1 MSLNKFT
8 DLQIGKDIKLE
19 IGCTSLECENMG
31 CDSHFSQE
39 IDTGKVVINT
49 ADNKKVNLEFANVGL
64 PGYVLH
70 TDGND
75 TANVYWAPDVG
86 SASGIVYSGAGTQVG
101 RHLKSVSADG
111 LTADNSI
118 IIEDIGANT
127 LDVGSLKVVNATDP
141 TDPQDLTTKNYVD
154 TQAVSL
160 DLRKQFSTG
169 LLSGGFI
176 TINGGDPTKYDI
188 SSGTGIIV
196 DPNTGNRT
204 DISWPSFTNLPTF
217 AGAKESFIVIAS
229 TGFPQISSIKPTPK
243 KEREAVYLGNV
254 YTPDTVNISSIDNQP
269 NTAVNTNNSLNDL
282 TNTLNHLNKN
292 GNIISSSSGLTIQK
306 SSGRAFAPGC
316 NFNNDPKNPN
326 FISLASLDSSTDGLT
341 YYMQNC
347 SSNTIPLT
355 TINPNNLD
363 DGSNYPGIAL
373 TAGYWSVQRVYS
385 SCSTDNKLHLMLG
398 QYEYP
403 TKDQA
408 INNINSEGFD
418 DKQCAVINKDC
429 LIGLIAVQQGA
440 TDLTNPA
447 QAEFLPLDKY
457 GYSTKIDLSSYLT
470 QSTADPI
477 YVNVSGDTM
486 NGLLTMDSANINLTN
501 GSVIQQDGIN
511 TYQSLQRT
519 SPSNIVTGTTAP
531 SMSGNDNSGYGND
544 SLGST
549 QTGSS
554 NSGFGSVSLSS
565 LTTGSRNTA
574 IGTKSGG
581 TILGPDITTE
591 NDNVLIGY
599 ETQGAGFNNS
609 ITIGSGGIASK
620 SNQCTLHNVTEIV
633 TDGNGTC
640 DLGSSTRQMK
650 DLYLSGNANAP
661 TAPTLTTHLTNKQY
675 VDNQDALQVSKTG
688 DDMSGNLNL
697 TGTAV
702 YQIDSEN
709 IHNIIDRGNGNLISK
724 GGGGNIS
731 SGQNNIAFGTNNL
744 QAITTTNNNI
754 AIGPSACQNVTG
766 GGNLGIGPEACRNGS
781 GNSNYAIGDIALK
794 SLTTGNNNFCM
805 GPAALLTLQTGNDNL
820 ALGYASGNGMTS
832 ENDCVLLGNNTNS
845 IGFSNTVVLGRS
857 GSASKSN
864 QCTIHN
870 VTEIVSGSDNTCN
883 LGSSTRRMKDLYLGG
898 SINNLGVIGNSF
910 TQTASNTN
918 NTATTP
924 FSLIGSGVGSL
935 SFPANTLVSG
945 TTLKFKMTGELTCS
959 NNDDLTFQFFGYT
972 TPNIS
977 CPTSVTGE
985 TFSFE
990 VEFTVR
996 NTGVSASTALSWEWK
1011 YFTGSDLIGQKGGS
1025 TAITIDTTTINTL
1038 DLINVLV
1045 DGGMIITSTTFTL
1058 DKSR

>member
-8 DLQIGKDIKLE
+8 EVNIGKDIKLN
-19 IGCTSLECENMG
+19 IGCTNMECENMG
-31 CDSHFSQE
+31 CNSHFSEE
-39 IDTGKVVINT
+39 IDTGKIVIRT
-49 ADNKKVNLEFANVGL
+49 ADEKDITFAYPDQGVAGH
-64 PGYVLH
+64 VLH
-70 TDGND
+70 TDGVGN
-75 TANVYWAPDVG
+75 TYWAPDVG

-101 RHLKSVSADG
+101 RHLKSISADG
-111 LTADNSI
+111 LTADNSV
-118 IIEDIGANT
+118 IIEDVGANT
-127 LDVGSLKVVNATDP
+127 LDVGGLRVVNASDP
-141 TDPQDLTTKNYVD
+141 TDPQDLSTKNYVD

-169 LLSGGFI
+169 LLSGGFM
-176 TINGGDPTKYDI
+176 TINGGDSTKFDI
-188 SSGTGIIV
+188 SAGTGIVV
-196 DPNTGNRT
+196 DTLTGTKT
-204 DISWPSFTNLPTF
+204 DVSWGTFTAVQIFSPSVSKETF
-217 AGAKESFIVIAS
+217 VYINS
-229 TGFPQISSIKPTPK
+229 TGVPTLSATLQPD
-243 KEREAVYLGNV
+243 KERDEIYLGNV
-254 YTPDTVNISSIDNQP
+254 YSPDTINISSIDNQP

-282 TNTLNHLNKN
+282 TNSIHHLNTD
-292 GNIISSSSGLTIQK
+292 GNAISSTGGLTIQK
-306 SSGRAFAPGC
+306 STGQAFAPGS
-316 NFNNDPKNPN
+316 NFNTDPKNPN
-326 FISLASLDSSTDGLT
+326 FIDLPALDSTVDGLT

-347 SSNTIPLT
+347 SASSVLT
-355 TINPNNLD
+355 TINPNNID
-363 DGSNYPGIAL
+363 NGTNYPGTPM

-385 SCSTDNKLHLMLG
+385 SCSTENKLHLMLG

-403 TKDQA
+403 TKA
-408 INNINSEGFD
+408 EAVNAVNSEGFD
-418 DKQCAVINKDC
+418 DRQCSVINKDC
-429 LIGLIAVQQGA
+429 LIGLIAVQQGV
-440 TDLTNPA
+440 TDLSN
-447 QAEFLPLDKY
+447 AEFLPLDKY
-457 GYSTKIDLSSYLT
+457 GYSTKIDFSPYLT
-470 QSTADPI
+470 QATADPI

-486 NGLLTMDSANINLTN
+486 NGTLTMDSTLVPANINLTN
-501 GSVIQQDGIN
+501 NSVIQQDGIN
-511 TYQSLQRT
+511 AYQSLQRS

-531 SMSGNDNSGYGND
+531 SMSGNDNAGYGND
-544 SLGST
+544 SLVST

-581 TILGPDITTE
+581 TILAPDITTE
-591 NDNVLIGY
+591 NDNTLIGY

-650 DLYLSGNANAP
+650 DLYLAGNA
-661 TAPTLTTHLTNKQY
+661 TAPTLPTLSTQLANKQY

-697 TGTAV
+697 TGIAV

-709 IHNIIDRGNGNLISK
+709 IHNIIDKGNGNLISK

-744 QAITTTNNNI
+744 QAVTTTNNNI
-754 AIGPSACQNVTG
+754 AIGPFACQNVTG

-805 GPAALLTLQTGNDNL
+805 GPAALLSLQTGSDNL
-820 ALGYASGNGMTS
+820 ALGYASGNGMIA
-832 ENDCVLLGNNTNS
+832 ENNCVLLGNNTNS
-845 IGFSNTVVLGRS
+845 AGFSDTVVLGRS
-857 GSASKSN
+857 TVADANQQVIVGNKTQFINSN
-864 QCTIHN
+864 
-870 VTEIVSGSDNTCN
+870 DNQMD
-883 LGSSTRRMKDLYLGG
+883 LGRTDKRMKDLYLAGL
-898 SINNLGVIGNSF
+898 INNLGLIGNSF

-935 SFPANTLVSG
+935 SFPANSLVIG
-945 TTLKFKMTGELTCS
+945 TTLKFKMTGQFTCA
-959 NNDDLTFQFFGYT
+959 NNDDLTFQFLGYT
-972 TPNIS
+972 TPTIS
-977 CPTSVTGE
+977 CPTSASAE
-985 TFSFE
+985 AFSFE
-990 VEFTVR
+990 VVFTVR
-996 NTGVSASTALSWEWK
+996 GTGVAAATALTWKWE
-1011 YFTGSDLIGQKGGS
+1011 YFTGASVIGQKGG
-1025 TAITIDTTTINTL
+1025 TTLTTIDTTTLNTL
-1038 DLINVLV
+1038 DIINVLL